1 MILLCILTLLLCII
15 FKIKLQLYAYLN
27 TVQFGTCF
35 LGYLIFNFHLI
46 SFCIMNAQF
55 YDKTIRAIL
64 GTIFIDLL
72 AIILF
77 ANMTQWPVAIQYIL
91 IFLSPSIA
99 GWSLFQVSRFDSG
112 RIERDNDI
120 F

>member
-1 MILLCILTLLLCII
+1 MAL
-15 FKIKLQLYAYLN
+15 KVKLQPYAYLN
-27 TVQFGTCF
+27 TVSFGTCF
-35 LGYLIFNFHLI
+35 LGYIIFNFHLI

-64 GTIFIDLL
+64 GTVFIDIL

-77 ANMTQWPVAIQYIL
+77 ANMTDWPVAIQYIL

-99 GWSLFQVSRFDSG
+99 GWSLLQVNRFISEN
-112 RIERDNDI
+112 IYNDL
-120 F
+120 FF